1 MDSEKETTQDTDQA
15 IYIDDEEFDIPA
27 NQYSLLVPI
36 LDSDLETREEGDI
49 ERLLQTAHAIARA
62 QDGALY
68 LVNIVLYPEQ
78 TPLSHVQNEE
88 QVEEARNHVTQLLT
102 SASEEDYNVPIQG
115 RVCLAHRENRAIHQ
129 ILNRREHDAIFLGTR
144 NPVSQRRR
152 LFQRDTVEQLLS
164 NAPCDV
170 FVERFGREPFVEEL
184 GSPSEHVERILTAV
198 ADSPHSEL
206 AVETTRAIA
215 LQTGARVDIFH
226 GIPPDAS
233 GEAVEAAK
241 TIVDEAAAMLADVS
255 DVGITLIRTE
265 TVAEELITRSNN
277 YDVTVLGATRENL
290 LRQFI
295 FGSLPEQVRLGA
307 QNTVL
312 LTKQK
317 TT

>member
-1 MDSEKETTQDTDQA
+1 MDSEKETTQNIDQA
-15 IYIDDEEFDIPA
+15 IYIGDEEFDVPDD
-27 NQYSLLVPI
+27 QYNLLVPI
-36 LDSDLETREEGDI
+36 LDTNLKTREEGDI
-49 ERLLQTAHAIARA
+49 ERLLQTAHTITRA
-62 QDGALY
+62 HDGVLY

-78 TPLSHVQNEE
+78 TPLSHVLNEE
-88 QVEEARNHVTQLLT
+88 QVEEARNNVTQLL
-102 SASEEDYNVPIQG
+102 ASVSEDSTISIQG
-115 RVCLAHRENRAIHQ
+115 RVCLAHKEIRAIHQ
-129 ILNRREHDAIFLGTR
+129 MLDQREHDAIFLGTR

-215 LQTGARVDIFH
+215 LETGARVDIFH

-233 GEAVEAAK
+233 EEAVEAAK

-255 DVGITLIRTE
+255 DVGTTLVRTE

-317 TT
+317 AT